1 MKDNV
6 DKIIELKKMLDEKV
20 ITQEEFNKMKN
31 DLLEN
36 NNVKESKDVT
46 NETMNDSKIIDF
58 LRHWKKGFIG
68 VAIFFIVSIIL
79 KRFAEHSFLWEVGT
93 ITLGISILLFIVS
106 MISGWYIMH
115 KDKKKWPM
123 WYAIIVGLIIAFII
137 MNIISYFIESSQQK
151 RYEEARQEVETTLS
165 DNNSSSINFNNPSDI
180 KNGEIIFKEYAKELN
195 CYIQNMDIEYLT
207 TDNNGRYAFKGK
219 VAISFDA
226 NSSFSQTETWYV
238 VLNIKDNNEYTFSG
252 AYSFDGVKLASGWN
266 EAETSTNSKYLPV
279 ENGITIT
286 VISKPNANTYRGF
299 YNMCSNY
306 GEVLEYNWDDNNMAL
321 INLRVNEEYLD
332 EICEELEA
340 TGQID
345 QIIK

>member
-31 DLLEN
+31 DLLEKEIQPIDRPKKIQKIN
-36 NNVKESKDVT
+36 LSTLIILAIIISIIIIIIIGRIISMQMKRGSDTYEQSSERNIIHSNTIVESKTD
-46 NETMNDSKIIDF
+46 
-58 LRHWKKGFIG
+58 
-68 VAIFFIVSIIL
+68 
-79 KRFAEHSFLWEVGT
+79 
-93 ITLGISILLFIVS
+93 
-106 MISGWYIMH
+106 
-115 KDKKKWPM
+115 
-123 WYAIIVGLIIAFII
+123 
-137 MNIISYFIESSQQK
+137 
-151 RYEEARQEVETTLS
+151 TT
-165 DNNSSSINFNNPSDI
+165 
-180 KNGEIIFKEYAKELN
+180 
-195 CYIQNMDIEYLT
+195 
-207 TDNNGRYAFKGK
+207 
-219 VAISFDA
+219 
-226 NSSFSQTETWYV
+226 
-238 VLNIKDNNEYTFSG
+238 
-252 AYSFDGVKLASGWN
+252 
-266 EAETSTNSKYLPV
+266 TNSKYLPV